1 MMANLNQDLKTYFIE
16 KHKIIVCSLFKDAF
30 SSSYYIAEV
39 LKLWGGV
46 GRPPP
51 PPPRETPGVRGGG
64 ARCLFVRN
72 IYF

>member
-39 LKLWGGV
+39 LKLC
-46 GRPPP
+46 PPP
-51 PPPRETPGVRGGG
+51 DESAVGPLGG
-64 ARCLFVRN
+64 ASWLYEGN
-72 IYF
+72 IYFEWNICAR